1 MPLKLVKPVLLGLAF
16 LIFLSCSEWQTK
28 KSTALLEIPAAEE
41 SEVNDSIVMSFGQE
55 IENLIHQKN
64 SKAYIDHFDYRRFV
78 QRITYVEGGE
88 KSLAKFKKSFYKGFK
103 KGVHEIPDRIISEV
117 EAGGFY
123 DFISYTYDIQ
133 SMSYRMLFRLY
144 SEETGLNYHDYELV
158 TKNSQF
164 QIVDMY
170 IYSTGEN
177 LSESMNKIFLSS
189 VPKNIVEKIL
199 KPKNVGDTAH
209 FAEASKAIKQQDFE
223 NALNHLDKIKGDI
236 KNKKIFHVIKVQAA
250 SQLADDIHLKA
261 LEAFK
266 DQYPDDPSGNLMFV
280 DYYVLKGDYQSA
292 ILALQKLQE
301 ATNDDFLNY
310 LKANLFYEAGQIEKA
325 IDNYKDVVEN
335 YPDYSTAYLN
345 LLGLYTEKGMYAESI
360 GLIDSMLAANFF
372 LPNEMVDYI
381 EATEPDGSNIL
392 EALVESIEYQKW
404 KATVVSI

>member
-1 MPLKLVKPVLLGLAF
+1 MPLKLVKPVILGLAF

-28 KSTALLEIPAAEE
+28 KSTALLEIPAAKE

-64 SKAYIDHFDYRRFV
+64 SKAYIDNFDYRRFV

-88 KSLAKFKKSFYKGFK
+88 KSLAEFKKSFYKGFK

-158 TKNSQF
+158 NKNSQF
-164 QIVDMY
+164 QIVDIY

-189 VPKNIVEKIL
+189 VPKSIVEKIL
-199 KPKNVGDTAH
+199 KPKNTGDAAH

-292 ILALQKLQE
+292 ILALRKLQE

-360 GLIDSMLAANFF
+360 GLIDSMLSANFF

-404 KATVVSI
+404 KANVVSI